1 MYLRPPGSENLL
13 FLQRTTQFAEIR
25 VRSFSEFCGS
35 ILDLGNGWANPET
48 RLQRRIRTGSGPTDS
63 PVFLPQISPS
73 IGSDDDQQYT
83 KWKATIY
90 TSRYIREL
98 HSASLFNS
106 RQWKICLRFF
116 GNPDWVLPVMGFPIG
131 DSTWYFAFLRR
142 NQTSMSPT
150 HVCILKCIWWPF
162 FWCIVRPSSSPI
174 KRDIWGRKNFES
186 VRPDPVHYGSSDWSG
201 SPG

>member
-1 MYLRPPGSENLL
+1 MMINNTPNERPLYI
-13 FLQRTTQFAEIR
+13 LQDIYVSCTQHH
-25 VRSFSEFCGS
+25 SS
-35 ILDLGNGWANPET
+35 IHA
-48 RLQRRIRTGSGPTDS
+48 
-63 PVFLPQISPS
+63 
-73 IGSDDDQQYT
+73 
-83 KWKATIY
+83 K
-90 TSRYIREL
+90 
-98 HSASLFNS
+98 
-106 RQWKICLRFF
+106 WKICLRFF

-162 FWCIVRPSSSPI
+162 IWCIVRPSSSPI

-201 SPG
+201 SPGYVRLERVSGLVGDYKYWGWW